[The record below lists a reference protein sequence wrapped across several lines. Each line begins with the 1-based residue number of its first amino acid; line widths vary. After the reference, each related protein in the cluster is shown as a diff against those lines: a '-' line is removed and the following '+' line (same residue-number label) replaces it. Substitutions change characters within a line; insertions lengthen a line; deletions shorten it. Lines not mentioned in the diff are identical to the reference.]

1 MATRRSFKQFVQQ
14 KIGKFLS
21 FLIYVILEWI
31 LIAILFIDGLIAFAA
46 NEFARFFELQI
57 PCLLCT
63 RIDHVLVRRNP
74 DFYYN
79 DSICESHRKD
89 VSSKAYCH
97 VHKRL
102 SDIQQMCEACLLS
115 FATENKP
122 SDDPYKSL
130 VAILGADLE
139 YSVEGDHKHSVD
151 EEEDLLQ
158 VEKSSIHRC
167 SCCGEPLRVK
177 ATFQQALV
185 RSLTMNRADVPQA
198 PTPSPRAQ
206 VTTKNEESRGL
217 DMLPHIRY
225 AELKF
230 VSDTESEIP
239 EDEEGSIT
247 SIPDAQLGREDMKAA
262 TVPLLTESEDLNEE
276 ACKTPSFI
284 RTSRF
289 FGITPTGSA
298 TASPRWLARL
308 PRKLLPEKTD
318 SGTEPLDG
326 NSANNIDGDTILH
339 NLKRQVR
346 FDRKSLIALYMEL
359 DEERNASA
367 VAANQAMAMIT
378 RLQAEKAAIEMEALQ
393 YQRMMEEQAE
403 YDQQAL
409 QDMKEQLTKREE
421 EIKVLEEEVE
431 TYRLRLGCEEILDTD
446 DYQESNHGPVSSI
459 SGKSECGSSQPILD
473 EEVEKLERASD
484 QTGPSQIEN
493 GLGIVEELTLDLEF
507 ERNYLLERLRMLEK
521 THSSPNDGAHFT
533 LPSSDIIKE
542 EDKGYCSSTSI
553 SRQISDVNERL
564 EALETDKEFL
574 KHAVQSLKKGDE
586 GTQLLKEIA
595 QHLRELRHR
604 EKPLEVVAV

>member
-1 MATRRSFKQFVQQ
+1 MRRSFKRSIEQ
-14 KIGKFLS
+14 KFGKIPS
-21 FLIYVILEWI
+21 FFIYVLLEWI

-46 NEFARFFELQI
+46 NEFARFFDLQI

-63 RIDHVLVRRNP
+63 RVDHILVRRNP

-79 DSICESHRKD
+79 ESICESHRKD
-89 VSSKAYCH
+89 VSSKAFCH

-122 SDDPYKSL
+122 SDDPFKSL
-130 VAILGADLE
+130 VAMLGADLDE
-139 YSVEGDHKHSVD
+139 HDHKHPVS
-151 EEEDLLQ
+151 EEEELVK

-167 SCCGEPLRVK
+167 SCCGEPLRVR

-206 VTTKNEESRGL
+206 ITTKNEESRGL
-217 DMLPHIRY
+217 DILPHIRY

-230 VSDTESEIP
+230 ISDTESEIP

-247 SIPDAQLGREDMKAA
+247 SMPDGQIGREDPKAA
-262 TVPLLTESEDLNEE
+262 TVPLLTESEDYNED
-276 ACKTPSFI
+276 ACKTPNFPNFI

-289 FGITPTGSA
+289 FGTTPTGSA
-298 TASPRWLARL
+298 TASPRWLSRL
-308 PRKLLPEKTD
+308 PRKLLPEKSD
-318 SGTEPLDG
+318 LGAEPLEG
-326 NSANNIDGDTILH
+326 NSTNNIDGETLH

-409 QDMKEQLTKREE
+409 QDMKDQLTKREE
-421 EIKVLEEEVE
+421 EIKVLEEELDS
-431 TYRLRLGCEEILDTD
+431 YRLRLGCDETIDTD
-446 DYQESNHGPVSSI
+446 DYQDSYHGPVSSM

-473 EEVEKLERASD
+473 EEVEKLERVSD
-484 QTGPSQIEN
+484 QTGPSQLEN
-493 GLGIVEELTLDLEF
+493 ELGIVEELTLDFEF

-521 THSSPNDGAHFT
+521 THPTPNDGVHSR
-533 LPSSDIIKE
+533 LSSDIIKE
-542 EDKGYCSSTSI
+542 EDKGNSNSTTI
-553 SRQISDVNERL
+553 SREISDVNERL
-564 EALETDKEFL
+564 EALEIDKEFL
-574 KHAVQSLKKGDE
+574 KHTVGALKKGDE
-586 GTQLLKEIA
+586 GTKLLKEIA

-604 EKPLEVVAV
+604 EKKPLEVVAA